1 MSMYRNKLNEIE
13 QKLQTAYDILSKA
26 QTDVMT
32 DTDEAFIAIEEASG
46 FVAEALEMLRE
57 RV

>member
-1 MSMYRNKLNEIE
+1 MYRNKLNEIE